1 MGLVKRKIVFSTIF
15 YPKVRLL
22 FCGEQRKLGCN
33 HRQRR
38 KIHSDHR
45 TKLFLMKKQSM
56 GENKCTNGSAKRRE
70 SVLGYNLSVS
80 PTARQPVFKGRTVL
94 CTTSQALRASSP
106 GRGAIGRPGQP
117 CCSHRPD
124 RAQSAG
130 PCPNGQQLWN
140 CALTKDAGQAAV
152 NLDSEARSFTN
163 AKNFARPARPSP
175 TRQGL
180 PYQGSCL
187 RSRLRGCTKG
197 SPSGNREA
205 ATERFI
211 SLTAPAHLHG

>member
-1 MGLVKRKIVFSTIF
+1 MGLVKRKIVFFYDFLPGSMTFVLWRTAKTWMQPSTKTKDTF
-15 YPKVRLL
+15 GPSNETV
-22 FCGEQRKLGCN
+22 FGEKTAHGRKQMYKWECKAVGRAFLG
-33 HRQRR
+33 
-38 KIHSDHR
+38 
-45 TKLFLMKKQSM
+45 
-56 GENKCTNGSAKRRE
+56 
-70 SVLGYNLSVS
+70 
-80 PTARQPVFKGRTVL
+80 
-94 CTTSQALRASSP
+94 TTSQSRLRLASSP

-117 CCSHRPD
+117 CCSHRPN

-130 PCPNGQQLWN
+130 PCPNGQQLRN

-152 NLDSEARSFTN
+152 NLDSGARPFTN

-187 RSRLRGCTKG
+187 RSRLRGCTKEL
-197 SPSGNREA
+197 PSGNREA